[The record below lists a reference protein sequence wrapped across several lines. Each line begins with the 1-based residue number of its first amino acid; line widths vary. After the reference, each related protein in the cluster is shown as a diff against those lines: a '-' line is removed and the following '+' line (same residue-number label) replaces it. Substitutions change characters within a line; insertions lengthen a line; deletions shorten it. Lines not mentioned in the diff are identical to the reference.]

1 MRICPVFILIL
12 IIFVAV
18 APVLANNNVTVLEP
32 YASAGSY
39 GTGEGQIDTPLS
51 VKVDADDNIYI
62 LQQVH
67 TNGARN
73 RSVITIY
80 DKNLTFVRS
89 FDIMKMSMTD
99 SGWDRAWS
107 NFYYDNLASEFCID
121 SEGTIYILCGWD
133 VVVMDKYGIYKYQF
147 PVSSFMGWIDS
158 SGGGDTQF
166 YYPHGLVMTN
176 DGYIVTTS
184 GSSPKKH
191 EIIFIYPDGKL
202 FTKLE
207 TPAKDIYDIARD
219 GDGRL
224 YVIEAGNNVV
234 RSYDPSMTK
243 EMDMS
248 LYFNGY
254 NGSPASLAFFSNGS
268 FTASA
273 NGIFIYDRNGSV
285 RAHFMDNGLSDNN
298 KNWGRP
304 IATNSEDWLIVVS
317 GMKDAGKTPKP
328 IMLYKYETGHIFGA
342 EGRFDSS
349 VNMIGLAVLVALA
362 LLWIIGAVYI
372 IKNKK

>member
-1 MRICPVFILIL
+1 MRICPIFILVL
-12 IIFVAV
+12 IVLIAAV
-18 APVLANNNVTVLEP
+18 APVMADNNITILQP

-39 GTGEGQIDTPLS
+39 GTKEGQIDTPLS

-80 DKNLTFVRS
+80 NKNLTFLRS
-89 FDIMKMSMTD
+89 FDIVKTSMVDT
-99 SGWDRAWS
+99 GWDRAWS
-107 NFYYDNLASEFCID
+107 NFYFDDLASEFYID

-147 PVSSFMGWIDS
+147 PVSSYMGWIDNS
-158 SGGGDTQF
+158 GGDTQF
-166 YYPHGLVMTN
+166 YYPSGLVVTD

-207 TPAKDIYDIARD
+207 TPAQDIYDLARD
-219 GDGRL
+219 RDGRI

-234 RSYDPSMTK
+234 RSYDPSMTRK
-243 EMDMS
+243 GTCRLILTAIMVVRRPWLSSQMVTFRRARTA
-248 LYFNGY
+248 Y
-254 NGSPASLAFFSNGS
+254 S
-268 FTASA
+268 F
-273 NGIFIYDRNGSV
+273 I
-285 RAHFMDNGLSDNN
+285 M
-298 KNWGRP
+298 
-304 IATNSEDWLIVVS
+304 AT
-317 GMKDAGKTPKP
+317 
-328 IMLYKYETGHIFGA
+328 
-342 EGRFDSS
+342 
-349 VNMIGLAVLVALA
+349 VACA
-362 LLWIIGAVYI
+362 PTSRII
-372 IKNKK
+372 N

>member
-1 MRICPVFILIL
+1 MRIYPIFFLVLIV
-12 IIFVAV
+12 FVAAA
-18 APVLANNNVTVLEP
+18 APVMADNNVTILEP

-39 GTGEGQIDTPLS
+39 GTGDGQIDTPLS

-67 TNGARN
+67 TNGARYK
-73 RSVITIY
+73 SVITIY
-80 DKNLTFVRS
+80 NKNLTLLRS
-89 FDIMKMSMTD
+89 FDVVKTSMVDT
-99 SGWDRAWS
+99 GWDRAWS
-107 NFYYDNLASEFCID
+107 NFYYDDLASEFCID

-133 VVVMDKYGIYKYQF
+133 VVVMDKNGIYKYQF

-158 SGGGDTQF
+158 SGGNTEF
-166 YYPHGLVMTN
+166 YYPRGLVIAD

-184 GSSPKKH
+184 GSSPKEH

-202 FTKLE
+202 FTKIE
-207 TPAKDIYDIARD
+207 TPAKDIYDIVRD
-219 GDGRL
+219 REGRL

-234 RSYDPSMTK
+234 RSYDPSMTN

-248 LYFNGY
+248 LYFDGY
-254 NGSPASLAFFSNGS
+254 IGSPTSLAFFSNGNFS
-268 FTASA
+268 ASA
-273 NGIFIYDRNGSV
+273 NGIFIYNSNGSV
-285 RAHFMDNGLSDNN
+285 RAHFMDNKLSENN

-328 IMLYKYETGHIFGA
+328 ITLYTYEDGQIFGA
-342 EGRFDSS
+342 EGRFDSPW
-349 VNMIGLAVLVALA
+349 NMVGLVVLALLA
-362 LLWIIGAVYI
+362 LLWIVGAFYI
-372 IKNKK
+372 IKK